1 MISEKFK
8 TSKKKSELFNLT
20 IDEIE
25 KRGFSSKDRD
35 KINDERLKIEISFK
49 NQDGNYIEIYDI
61 KGYYQVFLYGFD
73 SNSYYPKSFDV
84 LFKEDIPKF
93 GLFIDDLFN
102 NIK

>member
-1 MISEKFK
+1 MNLQKHK
-8 TSKKKSELFNLT
+8 PSKKKSELFNLA

-25 KRGFSSKDRD
+25 KRGFNCNDRD
-35 KINDERLKIEISFK
+35 KINDERLGIEISFK
-49 NQDGNYIEIYDI
+49 NEDGHYIEIYDI

-73 SNSYYPKSFDV
+73 STSYYPKGFDI